1 MNTVRSGK
9 TAARKERPLLSM
21 TYNPLI
27 VVLSIIIAILASY
40 IALIFAGKIS
50 EAEGRA
56 KGYWLFSGSFVM
68 GAGVW
73 SMHFIGMIALRA
85 PLPVTYD
92 LTITALSFLASLFA
106 SFIAFLITMPVNI
119 RPRRVAVGGFIMGSG
134 IITMHY
140 TGMAAMNLNA
150 SMSYDNTLVFVSVII
165 AYAAS
170 VAALILF
177 IRFRDKKRAH
187 LYKWLSAF
195 VMGIAISGMH
205 YTGMAAMTL
214 DMGSGHLHNPEAFT
228 MNPFLLFGVT
238 AMIVLIF
245 IVSWGT
251 MIFDRKVLSRLAFYD
266 GVTGLPNRNA
276 MTRYM
281 NTAGKDALS
290 VLFFDLDSFKTV
302 NDTLGHHNGDRLLH
316 HVGRILRPFTDT
328 GIRVFR
334 IGGDEFLFTVKNRTR
349 EETLELADKLL
360 FKLSHPYRIDQREVH
375 VTASIGVSLSDEGA
389 SGGMEKL
396 READIAMYR
405 AKEAGKNTV
414 RVFTKD
420 MGDEQMRRLTLEKDF
435 TKAVKEKE
443 LFMLYQPKVD
453 SRQKAVIGAEG
464 LTRWQHPTLG
474 FIPPDEFMPIAE
486 ESDIIIAFT
495 DWSINEACRQAA
507 AWSESGTPLPVAVNV
522 SVKAIE
528 LTNVKTMFETAIRT
542 HAMLPALLEMEV
554 TESVIHSKQDQILKQ
569 INQIRALGVN
579 VAMDDFGTG
588 YSSISVLNKLPFD
601 TLKLDKSFIK
611 DIHDEKKQA
620 IIAGIFMIASKLDLA
635 VITEGVET
643 AEEERIIQRLG
654 GHLMQGYYYSKP
666 IPAEEVTR
674 FLNKK
679 AAT

>member
-1 MNTVRSGK
+1 M
-9 TAARKERPLLSM
+9 RKERPLLSI

-27 VVLSIIIAILASY
+27 VILSVIIAILASY
-40 IALIFAGKIS
+40 IALVFVGKIS
-50 EAEGRA
+50 QSEGKA
-56 KGYWLFSGSFVM
+56 KAYWLLSGSFVM

-73 SMHFIGMIALRA
+73 SMHFIGMIAMQT

-92 LTITALSFLASLFA
+92 LMITLVSFVASLFA
-106 SFIAFLITMPVNI
+106 SFIAFLVTMPLNI
-119 RPRRVAVGGFIMGSG
+119 RPRRVAVGGFIMGTG
-134 IITMHY
+134 IIAMHY

-150 SMSYDNTLVFVSVII
+150 SMSYDNTLVFISVLI

-170 VAALILF
+170 VAALLLF
-177 IRFRDKKRAH
+177 IRFRNKKRAH
-187 LYKWLSAF
+187 LYKWLSAV

-205 YTGMAAMTL
+205 YTGMAAMAL
-214 DMGSGHLHNPEAFT
+214 DMGSGHAHNPEAFT

-251 MIFDRKVLSRLAFYD
+251 MIFDRKVLSRMAYYD

-281 NTAGKDALS
+281 NTDGKEDLS
-290 VLFFDLDSFKTV
+290 VLFFDLDAFKTV

-316 HVGRILRPFTDT
+316 HVGRILRLFTDT

-349 EETLELADKLL
+349 EETLDLAGKLL
-360 FKLSHPYRIDQREVH
+360 FKLSHPYRIDQREIY
-375 VTASIGVSLSDEGA
+375 VTASIGVSLCDEGA

-405 AKEAGKNTV
+405 AKASGKNTV
-414 RVFTKD
+414 KVYTKK
-420 MGDEQMRRLTLEKDF
+420 MGDEQMRRLTLEKDL
-435 TKAVKEKE
+435 TEAVKERQ
-443 LFMLYQPKVD
+443 LFLVYQPKVD
-453 SRQKAVIGAEG
+453 SKKKTMIGAEA
-464 LTRWQHPTLG
+464 LTRWDHPSLG
-474 FIPPDEFMPIAE
+474 FIPPDEFIPIAE

-507 AWSESGTPLPVAVNV
+507 AWSKSGTPLPVAVNV

-528 LTNVKTMFETAIRT
+528 LTNVK
-542 HAMLPALLEMEV
+542 AMIESALRLHGMEPALLEMEV

-569 INQIRALGVN
+569 INQIRSLGVN

-620 IIAGIFMIASKLDLA
+620 IIEGIFMIAAKLDLA

-643 AEEERIIQRLG
+643 IDDERIIHALG
-654 GHLMQGYYYSKP
+654 GNLMQGYYYSKP
-666 IPAEEVTR
+666 VTAEELTR
-674 FLNKK
+674 LLNKK